1 MNGCRYE
8 IKSGY
13 YYMLLIIGILDLDE
27 NKMGLYFLW
36 YEYVYLCNVIKC
48 ILIVDEY
55 L

>member
-1 MNGCRYE
+1 MNWCRYE

-13 YYMLLIIGILDLDE
+13 YYMLLIIGILDE